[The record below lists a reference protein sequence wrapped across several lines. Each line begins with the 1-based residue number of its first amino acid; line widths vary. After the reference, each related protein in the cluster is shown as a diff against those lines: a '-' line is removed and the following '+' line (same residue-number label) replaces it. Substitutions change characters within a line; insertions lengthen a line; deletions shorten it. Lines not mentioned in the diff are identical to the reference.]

1 MSALAPADD
10 RHHAIGPLATTR
22 RGFLAFAV
30 SSGIAARQVGAAET
44 ARMTPTI
51 VTADDIAWFRQARTV
66 WARLESG
73 APAIVPP
80 DTEVGAYIDRQL
92 ATPAPGSPPPAPE
105 RLEPVLCAFFLN
117 ATFRPGRYSL
127 DPPLRDGDAA
137 AAGTASGTVEV
148 GLQHL
153 LLLKN
158 SLWNG
163 PLMDGKRPYGT
174 RTFYEADMAEIL
186 GRATPGAADGQV
198 RLSEADRHTYQNH
211 APRYAG
217 GGAGVH
223 PARAITARHLHPAA
237 RRLDRA
243 VPSALRACDATA
255 PCRLPGVLR
264 FAPADG
270 SITGSRHVGPS
281 VPRRIHAG
289 DHRSLLGQ
297 GRPVRGGL
305 MEAGR
310 GADSIGYDRRLT
322 PRVVCLAV
330 AGVLGACVP
339 AGVREG
345 CLSRSYDSPGVTR
358 VILRAAGRRH
368 RQRRN
373 HPRRCADHRF
383 RAGPRVERRATIPL
397 TRNGGRHR
405 PLSGGSISS
414 PHGSA
419 PRSSSRART
428 RSATSTIITWIAD
441 IVLRLPASV
450 ELVRQART
458 PSGSGEPDLTPP

>member
-51 VTADDIAWFRQARTV
+51 VTADDIAWFRQARAV

-73 APAIVPP
+73 APVIVPP

-163 PLMDGKRPYGT
+163 PMMDGKRPYGT
-174 RTFYEADMAEIL
+174 RAFYEADMAEIL

-198 RLSEADRHTYQNH
+198 RLSKADRHTHQTMHRAMQAVVQAYIQH
-211 APRYAG
+211 AQLPPGTYILPRDG
-217 GGAGVH
+217 W
-223 PARAITARHLHPAA
+223 
-237 RRLDRA
+237 
-243 VPSALRACDATA
+243 TA
-255 PCRLPGVLR
+255 PFRPLCEPVTPQRLAAYQAFCVSHPPLAALP
-264 FAPADG
+264 APDM
-270 SITGSRHVGPS
+270 SDP
-281 VPRRIHAG
+281 
-289 DHRSLLGQ
+289 RSLDAF
-297 GRPVRGGL
+297 
-305 MEAGR
+305 M
-310 GADSIGYDRRLT
+310 
-322 PRVVCLAV
+322 
-330 AGVLGACVP
+330 
-339 AGVREG
+339 
-345 CLSRSYDSPGVTR
+345 
-358 VILRAAGRRH
+358 
-368 RQRRN
+368 
-373 HPRRCADHRF
+373 
-383 RAGPRVERRATIPL
+383 RATTAAFWAKAAL
-397 TRNGGRHR
+397 F
-405 PLSGGSISS
+405 
-414 PHGSA
+414 
-419 PRSSSRART
+419 
-428 RSATSTIITWIAD
+428 
-441 IVLRLPASV
+441 
-450 ELVRQART
+450 
-458 PSGSGEPDLTPP
+458 EPG